1 MKRVAYYVQGIW
13 LQNLIWSFMPLT
25 ATLIIISFS
34 SPTLSFIPDLK
45 PSFSA
50 NPSHCSLSFSS
61 CVIPCGMWVPV
72 AVWQPCELLY
82 TCYLLNY
89 NDAKQLDEKSLNVP
103 CIWHCTNDEILHE
116 TAVNLAVFS
125 WLPPDRADIPAFTPS
140 RSWHSIKRPRRDARL
155 SWPSWLVTYRDGIP
169 ARRRS
174 PIQVLTGPDV
184 RPRVGSGGVVE

>member
-34 SPTLSFIPDLK
+34 SPTLSFIPDLN

-89 NDAKQLDEKSLNVP
+89 DDAKQLDEKSLNVP

-125 WLPPDRADIPAFTPS
+125 WLPILCGRVVLLWGPLRYC
-140 RSWHSIKRPRRDARL
+140 RSSVVLCNAPLRVL
-155 SWPSWLVTYRDGIP
+155 YGI
-169 ARRRS
+169 
-174 PIQVLTGPDV
+174 
-184 RPRVGSGGVVE
+184 